1 MLRRRRK
8 PDAADRAG
16 LEKAR
21 KAAANAADVRQ
32 KVEASTGE
40 IMGEVKAHR
49 EILKRNNFADRWRAA
64 LGGAG
69 R

>member
-1 MLRRRRK
+1 MLRRRR
-8 PDAADRAG
+8 ADPRKDQEQIA
-16 LEKAR
+16 KAR
-21 KAAANAADVRQ
+21 RAAEEAARRR
-32 KVEASTGE
+32 KTVEASNSE

-49 EILKRNNFADRWRAA
+49 AILKRNNFADRWRAA

>member
-1 MLRRRRK
+1 MLRRRKK
-8 PDAADRAG
+8 PDPADVAR

-21 KAAANAADVRQ
+21 RTAEEAVRTRR
-32 KVEASTGE
+32 KVEASTSE
-40 IMGEVKAHR
+40 IMDEVKAHKELLR
-49 EILKRNNFADRWRAA
+49 RNNFADRWRAA

>member
-1 MLRRRRK
+1 MFRLRRK
-8 PDAADRAG
+8 PDAAGRAG

-21 KAAANAADVRQ
+21 RAAADAADVRQ

-40 IMGEVKAHR
+40 IMGEVKAHK
-49 EILKRNNFADRWRAA
+49 EILRRNNFADRWRAA